1 MEFFLARQAIFDK
14 TGEIIGYELFHRSSA
29 VNKYQQMNGDIA
41 TLDLLAK
48 IIQTDGFERV
58 TDGKLAFV
66 NYTRNLLLQNI
77 PLIMPSKT
85 AVVEIHEDVQ
95 AERQIIEACR
105 NLSQKGYMIVLDDF
119 IYRRDLEPLVLL
131 ADIIKIDFRK
141 ESRHKIELGVRILN
155 KYRSKLLAEKV
166 ETEQEFIAALGA
178 GFDYFQGNFFSQT
191 EIISGDQ
198 LVLEFNPFFTGIP
211 SPAVSSSQSCTL
223 TKTARIQIE
232 SSSTT
237 GQRIKKDNGVAYAA
251 C

>member
-1 MEFFLARQAIFDK
+1 MDFFLARQAIFNK

-41 TLDLLAK
+41 TLELLAK
-48 IIQTDGFERV
+48 IIQTNGIERV
-58 TDGKLAFV
+58 ANGKLAFV

-95 AERQIIEACR
+95 AERRIIEALR

-141 ESRHKIELGVRILN
+141 ESRHKIQLDVKILK
-155 KYRSKLLAEKV
+155 KYRAKLLAEKV
-166 ETEQEFIAALGA
+166 ETKEEFIAALGA
-178 GFDYFQGNFFSQT
+178 GFDYFQGNLFSKT
-191 EIISGDQ
+191 EIISGDH
-198 LVLEFNPFFTGIP
+198 LLFEFIP
-211 SPAVSSSQSCTL
+211 YFSKKQESVYS
-223 TKTARIQIE
+223 ARFWDE
-232 SSSTT
+232 A
-237 GQRIKKDNGVAYAA
+237 GHLD
-251 C
+251 